1 MLRIKKAILPVRC
14 MLRIKKAI
22 LPVRCMLRIK
32 KAILPV
38 SAARPSGAVVG
49 GKKVHVQDQEA
60 HTRESKRQTLKPTKG
75 SQDSVS
81 HAEFWSSAVFTQNAR
96 IKAGDT

>member
-1 MLRIKKAILPVRC
+1 MRAGKACLKP
-14 MLRIKKAI
+14 KWKGWSEAI

-38 SAARPSGAVVG
+38 SAASPSGAVVG

-60 HTRESKRQTLKPTKG
+60 HTRE
-75 SQDSVS
+75 
-81 HAEFWSSAVFTQNAR
+81 
-96 IKAGDT
+96 